1 MGQTHGASAITAN
14 QKRKRNMARWAV
26 FANTLTLE
34 LKILSEDD
42 FDPDKYLPMSP
53 DWRKTY
59 EEAETDLKEIQYKA
73 K

>member
-1 MGQTHGASAITAN
+1 
-14 QKRKRNMARWAV
+14 MARWAV

-59 EEAETDLKEIQYKA
+59 EEAETDLKEIQHKA